1 MAMMG
6 HKVEGEGI
14 AQGAGDVFTFLVGG
28 LEENW
33 RQASKESVNNKRD
46 AKSATKQ
53 NKINISGSSRGCTA
67 SKECGI
73 ILDW

>member
-46 AKSATKQ
+46 AKSATK
-53 NKINISGSSRGCTA
+53 
-67 SKECGI
+67 
-73 ILDW
+73 